1 VTFRLRR
8 ESPASAELELA
19 GEHAQVVSPRRGAIA
34 WDAFDRAAFEPTP
47 LAEAAS
53 VWRERARQEYA
64 SLALFTQLASQ
75 VHLLGAPLDWS
86 GALARM
92 IADEV
97 RHTELCA
104 RFAEA
109 LEPGGAI
116 VLDETGLH
124 LPVAAATLR
133 AHVRGTVLAALCIGE
148 TISGRIFRE
157 CLRAATV
164 PLARD
169 VVRTIVDD
177 ETFHGR
183 VGWELLAL
191 LMRGEGDATFEAERD
206 ALAAGL
212 ADLFAHYRGVCGAGH
227 DEAWTREPDR
237 APEAPNFGTL
247 TERRYARCFWDGM
260 RDDVVP
266 ALVECGLPEASAAWA
281 TASARAPGP
290 PSPAHHRERPLPR

>member
-1 VTFRLRR
+1 VTFRLLR
-8 ESPASAELELA
+8 ESPASAELAE
-19 GEHAQVVSPRRGAIA
+19 EHAQITKPRRGTIA
-34 WDAFDRAAFEPTP
+34 WNAFDRAAFSPEVLT
-47 LAEAAS
+47 EAAS

-75 VHLLGAPLDWS
+75 VQLLGAPLDWS

-92 IADEV
+92 ISDEV

-109 LEPGGAI
+109 LEPGGRI
-116 VLDETGLH
+116 VVDEAELH
-124 LPVAAATLR
+124 VPIATASLR
-133 AHVRGTVLAALCIGE
+133 AHVRATIVAALCIGE
-148 TISGRIFRE
+148 TISGRIFRQ

-183 VGWELLAL
+183 VGWEVLAL
-191 LMRGEGDATFEAERD
+191 LMRGDGDGALAAERD

-212 ADLFAHYRGVCGAGH
+212 PDLFAHYRGVCNAERG
-227 DEAWTREPDR
+227 EAWAREQ
-237 APEAPNFGTL
+237 EAGSATPNFGTL
-247 TERRYARCFWDGM
+247 TERGYARCFWDGM
-260 RDDVVP
+260 RDDVIP
-266 ALVECGLPEASAAWA
+266 ALVACGLPGANEAWA
-281 TASARAPGP
+281 NASVRAPAL
-290 PSPAHHRERPLPR
+290 PSPERRPERRSPP

>member
-1 VTFRLRR
+1 MTFRLRR
-8 ESPASAELELA
+8 QSPSSTELELA
-19 GEHAQVVSPRRGAIA
+19 DEHAKVVSPRRGLID
-34 WDAFDRAAFEPTP
+34 WGGFDRAAFAPAL
-47 LAEAAS
+47 LAEPAS

-75 VHLLGAPLDWS
+75 VHVLGAPLDWS

-109 LEPGGAI
+109 LLPGEAI
-116 VLDETGLH
+116 ELDEKALH
-124 LPVAAATLR
+124 LPVAAPTMR

-191 LMRGEGDATFEAERD
+191 LMRGDGDASFPAERD

-212 ADLFAHYRGVCGAGH
+212 ADLFAHYRDVCGAGG
-227 DEAWTREPDR
+227 DEAWAREPEG
-237 APEAPNFGTL
+237 AQEPPNFGTL

-266 ALVECGLPEASAAWA
+266 ALIECGLPEASGAWA
-281 TASARAPGP
+281 IASARAPVH
-290 PSPAHHRERPLPR
+290 PSPARRQERPSRR